1 MEAED
6 FEKIMQLY
14 FSGSDSR
21 ALAVELMKVMEYE
34 LAEMFEEE
42 IIRDFAFDEPEDYFD
57 MMNDLTF
64 YNCSFEGI
72 KFEGNSWIRF
82 WDCTFENCNFVD
94 IGYYTLDEDCCLTN
108 CDLGGEISYEDI
120 KDIFLKACRIDRIN
134 ISEAEDLENFQNQLY
149 YCTIDT
155 IWVDI
160 DGGDFCGDELF
171 AGCVGNLS
179 NCYIEGIKDLNS
191 ISNIT
196 FYNCTISDSN
206 LDGYFDGD
214 VCRIYD
220 CNVSGLEFP
229 DGAYNEVSGD
239 FSYCTLNFYGIDYEV
254 QNILTGAELGE
265 KFDLDIL
272 SWTYEISEINLD
284 EKVFIEFD
292 FSEKNMEKMSFVGCD
307 LEDCDF
313 RRSYLGGT
321 DFEGA
326 NLEGA
331 IFRGAELTGANFE
344 NADLTDADFTESTD
358 YFKDIF
364 NDHYYENNE
373 IKALDELLEEM
384 NVCNIEHLEYVY
396 FLNYQNFD
404 NCYLAAQKFDFKD
417 LEFASFRN
425 ADLSYAS
432 FIGCNLK
439 DVDFSGAILHH
450 VDFSFANLE
459 NAIFDNASLE
469 DVIFDDAKMDN
480 AIFDHDFELF
490 KNEIYLEDEFDDD
503 LEEEELAELDWE
515 DLFMKND

>member
-34 LAEMFEEE
+34 LAEMFEDE
-42 IIRDFAFDEPEDYFD
+42 IICDFAFDKPEDYFD

-82 WDCTFENCNFVD
+82 VCCTFDNCNFVD
-94 IGYYTLDEDCCLTN
+94 IGAYTLDEDCCLTA
-108 CDLGGEISYEDI
+108 CDINGEISYEDI
-120 KDIFLKACRIDRIN
+120 KDIYLDACRFDIIKIN
-134 ISEAEDLENFQNQLY
+134 VAEDLENFRNHLSS
-149 YCTIDT
+149 CTFNS

-160 DGGDFCGDELF
+160 EDAEFYGDKTLDGCIGY
-171 AGCVGNLS
+171 LS
-179 NCYIEGIKDLNS
+179 NCHIEGIKNPDS
-191 ISNIT
+191 ISYIT

-206 LDGYFDGD
+206 LGSYFDGD
-214 VCRIYD
+214 CCRIYD

-229 DGAYNEVSGD
+229 ELSYNEVSGD
-239 FSYCTLNFYGIDYEV
+239 FSYCSINFEFIDYEQ
-254 QNILTGAELGE
+254 QNILTGASLGE
-265 KFDLDIL
+265 KINLDIL

-284 EKVFIEFD
+284 GKGFIEFD
-292 FSEKNMEKMSFVGCD
+292 FSEKNMQEMSFVGCD

-331 IFRGAELTGANFE
+331 IFRGAELTGVNFN
-344 NADLTDADFTESTD
+344 NADLSDADFTHSTD
-358 YFKDIF
+358 YFRDIF

-373 IKALDELLEEM
+373 PTALDELLFEPMEYE
-384 NVCNIEHLEYVY
+384 IELLSNRKDLCYE
-396 FLNYQNFD
+396 NFD
-404 NCYLAAQKFDFKD
+404 NCSLIAVKFDHKD
-417 LEFASFRN
+417 LVFASFRN

-432 FIGCNLK
+432 FRGSNLK
-439 DVDFSGAILHH
+439 DVDFSGAILTGA
-450 VDFSFANLE
+450 DFSFANLE
-459 NAIFDNASLE
+459 NT
-469 DVIFDDAKMDN
+469 IFDDAKMED
-480 AIFDHDFELF
+480 AIFDHDFEGEKF
-490 KNEIYLEDEFDDD
+490 ESYDESEEDEI
-503 LEEEELAELDWE
+503 EEEEAAELDLE
-515 DLFMKND
+515 DFPWRIRY

>member
-21 ALAVELMKVMEYE
+21 ALAVQLMKVMEYE

-72 KFEGNSWIRF
+72 KFEGHSRIRF
-82 WDCTFENCNFVD
+82 ECCTFENCNFVD
-94 IGYYTLDEDCCLTN
+94 IGDYSLDEDCCLTA
-108 CDLGGEISYEDI
+108 CDINGEISYSYIIYMNLD
-120 KDIFLKACRIDRIN
+120 DCRFDRIY
-134 ISEAEDLENFQNQLY
+134 IDDAEDLCNFRNQFFS
-149 YCTIDT
+149 CTFDS

-160 DGGDFCGDELF
+160 ENAEFYGDYTLR
-171 AGCVGNLS
+171 GCIGYLN
-179 NCYIEGIKDLNS
+179 NCYIEGINLDS
-191 ISNIT
+191 IAQIT

-239 FSYCTLNFYGIDYEV
+239 LSYCTLNFYGIYEV
-254 QNILTGAELGE
+254 QNILTGASLGE
-265 KFDLDIL
+265 NFDLDIL

-284 EKVFIEFD
+284 GKGFIDFD
-292 FSEKNMEKMSFVGCD
+292 FSEKNMEKMSFVDCD

-331 IFRGAELTGANFE
+331 IFRGAELTGVNFE
-344 NADLTDADFTESTD
+344 NADLTNADFTHSTD

-373 IKALDELLEEM
+373 STALDELLFEPM
-384 NVCNIEHLEYVY
+384 EYETELLSNRKNHCY
-396 FLNYQNFD
+396 ENFD
-404 NCYLAAQKFDFKD
+404 NCSLIAVKFDHKD
-417 LEFASFRN
+417 LVFASFRN
-425 ADLSYAS
+425 ADLTNAS
-432 FIGCNLK
+432 FKNCNLR
-439 DVDFSGAILHH
+439 DVDFSGAILDG
-450 VDFSFANLE
+450 VDFCGANLE
-459 NAIFDNASLE
+459 DAIFADAKIKDAVFDDYFEYEFFESYDETDDEEIDEEEAPELDLE
-469 DVIFDDAKMDN
+469 DFPWRIR
-480 AIFDHDFELF
+480 
-490 KNEIYLEDEFDDD
+490 Y
-503 LEEEELAELDWE
+503 
-515 DLFMKND
+515 

>member
-42 IIRDFAFDEPEDYFD
+42 IICDFAFDKPEDYFD

-82 WDCTFENCNFVD
+82 ECCTFDKCNFVD
-94 IGYYTLDEDCCLTN
+94 IGAYTLDEDCCLTA
-108 CDLGGEISYEDI
+108 CDINGEISYEDI
-120 KDIFLKACRIDRIN
+120 KDIYLKACRIDRIN
-134 ISEAEDLENFQNQLY
+134 INEAEDLENFRNQLY

-171 AGCVGNLS
+171 AGCVGHLS
-179 NCYIEGIKDLNS
+179 NCYIEGIKDLDS

-265 KFDLDIL
+265 KFDMNIL

-284 EKVFIEFD
+284 GKGFIDFD
-292 FSEKNMEKMSFVGCD
+292 FSEKNMEKMSFVDCD

-331 IFRGAELTGANFE
+331 IFRGAELTGVNFE
-344 NADLTDADFTESTD
+344 NADLTNADFTESTD

-373 IKALDELLEEM
+373 STALDELLFEPMEYE
-384 NVCNIEHLEYVY
+384 IELLSNRKDFCYE
-396 FLNYQNFD
+396 NFD
-404 NCYLAAQKFDFKD
+404 NCSLIAVKFDHKD
-417 LEFASFRN
+417 LVFASFRN
-425 ADLSYAS
+425 ADLSNAS
-432 FIGCNLK
+432 FKNCNLR
-439 DVDFSGAILHH
+439 DVDFSGAILHGAY
-450 VDFSFANLE
+450 FGGANLE
-459 NAIFDNASLE
+459 DAIFTDAKIKDAVFDDYFEYELFESYDETDDEEIDEEEAPELDLE
-469 DVIFDDAKMDN
+469 DFPWRIR
-480 AIFDHDFELF
+480 
-490 KNEIYLEDEFDDD
+490 Y
-503 LEEEELAELDWE
+503 
-515 DLFMKND
+515 

>member
-42 IIRDFAFDEPEDYFD
+42 IIRDFTFDEPEDYFD

-64 YNCSFEGI
+64 FKCSFEGI
-72 KFEGNSWIRF
+72 KFVGHSRIVFE
-82 WDCTFENCNFVD
+82 DCTFENCNFVD
-94 IGYYTLDEDCCLTN
+94 FEYYTLYDDCIFTG
-108 CDLGGEISYEDI
+108 CDINGEISYPDI
-120 KDIFLKACRIDRIN
+120 REMQLDACRFDIIKIN
-134 ISEAEDLENFQNQLY
+134 VAEDLENFRNHLSS
-149 YCTIDT
+149 CTFNS

-160 DGGDFCGDELF
+160 EDAEFYGDKTLDGCIGY
-171 AGCVGNLS
+171 LS
-179 NCYIEGIKDLNS
+179 NCHIEGIKNPDS
-191 ISNIT
+191 ISYIT

-206 LDGYFDGD
+206 LGSYFDGD
-214 VCRIYD
+214 CCRIYD

-229 DGAYNEVSGD
+229 ELSYNEVSGD
-239 FSYCTLNFYGIDYEV
+239 FSYCSINFEFIDYEQ
-254 QNILTGAELGE
+254 QNILTGASLGE
-265 KFDLDIL
+265 KINLDIL

-284 EKVFIEFD
+284 EKVFLEFD
-292 FSEKNMEKMSFVGCD
+292 FSEKNMEKMSFVDCD

-384 NVCNIEHLEYVY
+384 KVCNIEHLEYVY

-404 NCYLAAQKFDFKD
+404 NCYLVAQKFDFKN

-515 DLFMKND
+515 DLFMEND